1 MTNTDK
7 AISSIRKSL
16 SEREAGM
23 PEGTIIRFARRKQLG
38 KTFRT
43 EDQRFVDLNYAALF
57 VNDRWYLTGTA
68 GVGADS
74 YTNKE
79 FMDLLSS
86 KDYTNIA
93 VATEFE
99 TI

>member
-1 MTNTDK
+1 MKINAKSSTE
-7 AISSIRKSL
+7 ALESIRASL
-16 SEREAGM
+16 NDRATM
-23 PEGTIIRFARRKQLG
+23 PVGTIIRFVRHKRVSTVHGHRLL
-38 KTFRT
+38 
-43 EDQRFVDLNYAALF
+43 ELSYAALF
-57 VNDRWYLTGTA
+57 VNNRWYLTGTA

-79 FMDLLSS
+79 FMDLLAGEE
-86 KDYTNIA
+86 YTEIA